1 MNIFQKTIYR
11 LCRAILNPYFEKHP
25 GAAIFIMF
33 SFQDAVKKAGFTDEE
48 LKAIRKVY
56 DKRHAQTPE

>member
-11 LCRAILNPYFEKHP
+11 LCRAILNPYFEDHP
-25 GAAIFIMF
+25 GAMIPIMF
-33 SFQDAVKKAGFTDEE
+33 SFQDAIKKAGFTDEE